1 MFLESFDSF
10 AKSSSLWRS
19 SCDLFFFFFF
29 PGEMVGRRT
38 FREYLLLLRNVLKFL
53 VIRI

>member
-19 SCDLFFFFFF
+19 SCDLFLFFF